1 MTDIERREQSFA
13 PAVRQLSDEARAA
26 LAAGRADSTRKAY
39 REDREAFIAWCKKQ
53 GEQPLPATQ
62 DLLIEY
68 ITHLTLTPRPRTGRP
83 SAPSSLERMLS
94 AITTMHAELDLP
106 KPETKGART
115 VIAGY
120 KHQLAIDKKP
130 GGKQQQAK
138 AALPAALRKM
148 LATLDRDTLIG
159 KRDAAMLL
167 LGYAAATRSSE
178 LVGIDINEPVEDDKG
193 YLVSIYRVKMKKF
206 TESAIA
212 YGKSPAT
219 CPVRALR
226 ALITAM
232 HEEGRT
238 DGPLFV
244 RIDRHGRIAPPMT
257 RKGKPI
263 GDPSGRLTP
272 DAASDVVERLADAA
286 GFQGRWRGHSLRR
299 GFATA
304 AQRGGAPMIRV
315 ARQGG
320 WADNSTSL
328 ARYFDE
334 GDPWED
340 NPVMGL

>member
-1 MTDIERREQSFA
+1 MTDIERYEAA
-13 PAVRQLSDEARAA
+13 PAPVRRQLSPEAQAA
-26 LAAGRADSTRKAY
+26 LAAGRADSTRRAY
-39 REDREAFIAWCKKQ
+39 REDRAAFIAWCAEK

-62 DLLIEY
+62 DLLVEY
-68 ITHLTLTPRPRTGRP
+68 VTHLTRTPRPRTGRP
-83 SAPSSLERMLS
+83 SAPSSLERILS

-106 KPETKGART
+106 RPETKGART

-120 KHQLAIDKKP
+120 KHQLAVDKKP
-130 GGKQQQAK
+130 GGKQRQAT
-138 AALPAALRKM
+138 AALPPALRKM
-148 LATLDRDTLIG
+148 LAALDRDTLIG

-178 LVGIDINEPVEDDKG
+178 LVSIDIGEPVESDEG
-193 YLVSIYRVKMKKF
+193 YLLSIYRVKMKKY

-212 YGKSPAT
+212 YGTNPAT

-226 ALITAM
+226 SLIAGM
-232 HEEGRT
+232 REAGRT
-238 DGPLFV
+238 EGPLFV
-244 RIDRHGRIAPPMT
+244 RIDRHGRVAPPMT
-257 RKGKPI
+257 RRGKPI
-263 GDPSGRLTP
+263 GDPSGRLTA
-272 DAASDVVERLADAA
+272 DAASDVIERLADAA
-286 GFQGRWRGHSLRR
+286 GLEGRWRGHSLRR

-304 AQRGGAPMIRV
+304 AVRGRAPMVRV

-328 ARYFDE
+328 SRYFDE

>member
-1 MTDIERREQSFA
+1 MTDIERREQPSA
-13 PAVRQLSDEARAA
+13 PAVRQLSPEARAA
-26 LAAGRADSTRKAY
+26 LAAGRTDSTRRAY
-39 REDREAFIAWCKKQ
+39 REDREAFVKWCAER
-53 GEQPLPATQ
+53 GEQPVPATQ
-62 DLLIEY
+62 NLLVEY
-68 ITHLTLTPRPRTGRP
+68 TTHLTRTPRPRTGRP

-94 AITTMHAELDLP
+94 AITTMHAELDIP

-130 GGKQQQAK
+130 GGKQRQAK
-138 AALPAALRKM
+138 AALPPVLRKM
-148 LATLDRDTLIG
+148 LDTLDRDTLIG

-167 LGYAAATRSSE
+167 LGYSAATRSSE
-178 LVGIDINEPVEDDKG
+178 LVGLDIGEPVECDEG

-206 TESAIA
+206 TESAVA
-212 YGKSPAT
+212 YGKNPST

-226 ALITAM
+226 SLIGAM
-232 HEEGRT
+232 QEAGRT
-238 DGPLFV
+238 EGPLFV
-244 RIDRHGRIAPPMT
+244 RIDRHGRIAPPMM
-257 RKGKPI
+257 RHGKSI

-272 DAASDVVERLADAA
+272 DAASDVIERLAEAA
-286 GFQGRWRGHSLRR
+286 GFEGRWRGHSLRR

-304 AQRGGAPMIRV
+304 AQRGGAPMVRI

>member
-1 MTDIERREQSFA
+1 MTELDRYERAA
-13 PAVRQLSDEARAA
+13 PLAVRQLSPEAQAA
-26 LAAGRADSTRKAY
+26 LAAGRADSTRRAY
-39 REDREAFIAWCKKQ
+39 REDREAFIKWCAERKV
-53 GEQPLPATQ
+53 QPLPATQ

-68 ITHLTLTPRPRTGRP
+68 VTHLTITPRPRTGRP

-94 AITTMHAELDLP
+94 AITTMHAELNLP

-120 KHQLAIDKKP
+120 KHRLAVDKKP
-130 GGKQQQAK
+130 GGRQQQAK
-138 AALPAALRKM
+138 AALPPVLRKM
-148 LATLDRDTLIG
+148 LDTLDRDTLIG

-178 LVGIDINEPVEDDKG
+178 LVGLDIGDPVECDEG
-193 YLVSIYRVKMKKF
+193 FMVQIYRVKMKKF
-206 TESAIA
+206 TDSAVP
-212 YGKSPAT
+212 YGKHPAT

-232 HEEGRT
+232 REAGRT

-244 RIDRHGRIAPPMT
+244 RIDRHGRIAPPMK
-257 RKGKPI
+257 RRGKPI

-272 DAASDVVERLADAA
+272 DAASDVIERLAEAA
-286 GFQGRWRGHSLRR
+286 GFEGRWRGHSLRR

-304 AQRGGAPMIRV
+304 AQRGGAPMVRI

-320 WADNSTSL
+320 WTDNSTSL

>member
-13 PAVRQLSDEARAA
+13 PVVRQLSDEARAA

-68 ITHLTLTPRPRTGRP
+68 VTHLTLTPRPRTGRP

-120 KHQLAIDKKP
+120 KHQLALDKKP

-138 AALPAALRKM
+138 AALPPALRKM

-178 LVGIDINEPVEDDKG
+178 LVGIDITEPVECDEG
-193 YLVSIYRVKMKKF
+193 YIVSIYRVKMKKF

-232 HEEGRT
+232 REAGRT
-238 DGPLFV
+238 EGPLFV

-286 GFQGRWRGHSLRR
+286 GFEGRWRGHSLRR

>member
-1 MTDIERREQSFA
+1 MTELERHEQPA
-13 PAVRQLSDEARAA
+13 ALAVRQLSPEARAA
-26 LAAGRADSTRKAY
+26 LAAGRADSTRRAY
-39 REDREAFIAWCKKQ
+39 REDREAYLAWCAKRR
-53 GEQPLPATQ
+53 EQPLPATQ
-62 DLLIEY
+62 EMLVEY
-68 ITHLTLTPRPRTGRP
+68 VTHLTRTPRPRTGRP

-94 AITTMHAELDLP
+94 AITTMHAELNLP

-130 GGKQQQAK
+130 GGKQRQVK
-138 AALPAALRKM
+138 AALPTALRKM
-148 LATLDRDTLIG
+148 LDVLDRDTLIG

-178 LVGIDINEPVEDDKG
+178 LIGLDIGEPTECDEG
-193 YLVSIYRVKMKKF
+193 YIISIYRVKMKKF
-206 TESAIA
+206 TDSAIP
-212 YGKSPAT
+212 YGKNPAT

-226 ALITAM
+226 SLITAM
-232 HEEGRT
+232 REAGRT
-238 DGPLFV
+238 EGPLFV
-244 RIDRHGRIAPPMT
+244 RIDRHGRIAPPMM
-257 RKGKPI
+257 RRGKPI
-263 GDPSGRLTP
+263 GDPSGRLTA
-272 DAASDVVERLADAA
+272 DAASDVIERLAEAA
-286 GFQGRWRGHSLRR
+286 GFEGRWRGHSLRR

-304 AQRGGAPMIRV
+304 AQRGGASLVRT

>member
-1 MTDIERREQSFA
+1 MTDIERYKTA
-13 PAVRQLSDEARAA
+13 PAPVPRQLSPEAQAA
-26 LAAGRADSTRKAY
+26 LAAGRADSTRRAY
-39 REDREAFIAWCKKQ
+39 REDREAFIKWCATR
-53 GEQPLPATQ
+53 GEQPVPATQ
-62 DLLIEY
+62 DLLVEY
-68 ITHLTLTPRPRTGRP
+68 VTHLTLTPRPRTGRP

-94 AITTMHAELDLP
+94 AITTMHAELDVP

-120 KHQLAIDKKP
+120 KHQLALDKKP
-130 GGKQQQAK
+130 GGRQQQVK
-138 AALPAALRKM
+138 AALPSALRKM
-148 LATLDRDTLIG
+148 LAVLDRDTLIG

-178 LVGIDINEPVEDDKG
+178 LVGLDIGEPVECEEG
-193 YLVSIYRVKMKKF
+193 YLVSIYRVKLKKF
-206 TESAIA
+206 TESAVA
-212 YGKSPAT
+212 YGTNPAT

-226 ALITAM
+226 ALIGAM
-232 HEEGRT
+232 REAGRT
-238 DGPLFV
+238 EGPLFV
-244 RIDRHGRIAPPMT
+244 RIDRHGRIAPPML
-257 RKGKPI
+257 RRGKPI

-272 DAASDVVERLADAA
+272 DAASDVIERLAEAA
-286 GFQGRWRGHSLRR
+286 GFEGRWRGHSLRR

-304 AQRGGAPMIRV
+304 AQRGGAPMVRI

-320 WADNSTSL
+320 WADNSASL

>member
-1 MTDIERREQSFA
+1 MTDIERREQPSA
-13 PAVRQLSDEARAA
+13 PVVRQLSPEARVA

-39 REDREAFIAWCKKQ
+39 REDREAFLAWCAEQ

-68 ITHLTLTPRPRTGRP
+68 VTHLTLTPRPRTGRP

-94 AITTMHAELDLP
+94 AITTMHAELNLP
-106 KPETKGART
+106 RPETKGART

-120 KHQLAIDKKP
+120 KHQLAVDKKP

-138 AALPAALRKM
+138 AALPPALGKM
-148 LATLDRDTLIG
+148 VATLDRSTLIG

-167 LGYAAATRSSE
+167 LGYSAATRSSE
-178 LVGIDINEPVEDDKG
+178 LVGIDIGEPVECDEG

-206 TESAIA
+206 TESAVP
-212 YGKSPAT
+212 YGKTPAT

-226 ALITAM
+226 SLIVAM
-232 HEEGRT
+232 REAGRIE
-238 DGPLFV
+238 GPLFV
-244 RIDRHGRIAPPMT
+244 RIDRHGRIAPPMM
-257 RKGKPI
+257 RRGKPI

-272 DAASDVVERLADAA
+272 DAASDVVERLAEAA
-286 GFQGRWRGHSLRR
+286 GFEGRWRGHSLRR

-304 AQRGGAPMIRV
+304 AQRGGASVIRV

>member
-1 MTDIERREQSFA
+1 MTDIERREQSAA
-13 PAVRQLSDEARAA
+13 PAVRQLSPEARAA
-26 LAAGRADSTRKAY
+26 LAAGRADSTRRAY
-39 REDREAFIAWCKKQ
+39 REDREAFVKWCAKRD
-53 GEQPLPATQ
+53 EQPVPATQ
-62 DLLIEY
+62 DQLIEY
-68 ITHLTLTPRPRTGRP
+68 VTHLTRTPRPRTGRP

-120 KHQLAIDKKP
+120 KHQLAVDKKP
-130 GGKQQQAK
+130 GGKQRQAK
-138 AALPAALRKM
+138 AALPPVLRKM
-148 LATLDRDTLIG
+148 LDALDRDTLIG

-167 LGYAAATRSSE
+167 LGYSAATRSSE
-178 LVGIDINEPVEDDKG
+178 LVGLDIGEPVECDEG

-206 TESAIA
+206 TESAVP
-212 YGKSPAT
+212 YGKTPAT

-226 ALITAM
+226 SLIAAM
-232 HEEGRT
+232 REAGRT
-238 DGPLFV
+238 EGPLFV
-244 RIDRHGRIAPPMT
+244 RIDRHGRIAPPMK
-257 RKGKPI
+257 RRGKPI

-272 DAASDVVERLADAA
+272 DAASDVIERLAGAA
-286 GFQGRWRGHSLRR
+286 GFEGRWRGHSLRR

-304 AQRGGAPMIRV
+304 AQRGGAPMVRI